1 MKLAYYPGCSLHS
14 SSKEY
19 SDSFVAVCKKL
30 GIELEE
36 IPDWVCCGASSA
48 HSVSHLLSL
57 ALPAHT
63 LVQAEKMGL
72 DMVAPCAAC
81 YQRAKFAEYE
91 MLNNPEMKA
100 KIEQVIEM
108 EYKGK
113 SRVLSVLEVL
123 SMIEEDKIKAAVTRP
138 LTGVK
143 VACYYGCVLVRPP
156 HICNVD
162 DPENPTKMDR
172 IVALLGGEPVDW
184 PYKTECCGASHIF
197 TMKDACLKLGRDI
210 LQVAKDA
217 GADLIVVACPLCHV
231 NLDMRQTQ
239 INRKFGTSFN
249 IPVVYITELMAD
261 AMGIDTSN
269 MFRRHFVPVE
279 IKRQA

>member
-261 AMGIDTSN
+261 AMGIDTSD

>member
-217 GADLIVVACPLCHV
+217 GADIIAVACPLCHV

-239 INRKFGTSFN
+239 INKKFGTSFN

>member
-14 SSKEY
+14 SSKGY

-217 GADLIVVACPLCHV
+217 GADIIAVACPLCHV

-239 INRKFGTSFN
+239 INKKFGTSFN

-261 AMGIDTSN
+261 AMGIDTSD

>member
-72 DMVAPCAAC
+72 DVVAPCAAC
-81 YQRAKFAEYE
+81 YQRTKFAEYE
-91 MLNNPEMKA
+91 MLHNPEMKA
-100 KIEQVIEM
+100 KIEQVLEM
-108 EYKGK
+108 KYEGK
-113 SRVLSVLEVL
+113 SRILSVLEVL

-143 VACYYGCVLVRPP
+143 VACYYGCVYVRPP

-172 IVALLGGEPVDW
+172 IVAALGGEPVDW

-197 TMKDACLKLGRDI
+197 TIKDACLKLGRDI

-217 GADLIVVACPLCHV
+217 GADIIAVACPLCHV

-239 INRKFGTSFN
+239 INKKFGTSFN

-261 AMGIDTSN
+261 AMGIDTSD

>member
-172 IVALLGGEPVDW
+172 IVAALGGEPVDW

-217 GADLIVVACPLCHV
+217 GADIIAVACPLCHV

-239 INRKFGTSFN
+239 INKKFGTSFN

-261 AMGIDTSN
+261 AMGIDTSD

>member
-72 DMVAPCAAC
+72 DVVAPCAAC
-81 YQRAKFAEYE
+81 YQRTKFAEYE
-91 MLNNPEMKA
+91 MLHNPEMKA
-100 KIEQVIEM
+100 KIEQVLEM
-108 EYKGK
+108 KYEGK
-113 SRVLSVLEVL
+113 SRILSVLEVL

-143 VACYYGCVLVRPP
+143 VACYYGCVYVRPP

-172 IVALLGGEPVDW
+172 IVAALGGEPVDW

-217 GADLIVVACPLCHV
+217 GADIIAVACPLCHV

-239 INRKFGTSFN
+239 INKKFGTSFN